1 MDYIMLGLTIIGT
14 CATVLSTILA
24 IKAKNEAREILNEIK
39 EEKNRN
45 INNRGKINIK
55 NTGTNDGILSGI
67 NTGEINNGKWD

>member
-14 CATVLSTILA
+14 CATVLSTVLA

-67 NTGEINNGKWD
+67 NTGEINNGK